1 MCAQSCVTL
10 WNPLDYSSPGSSV
23 QWDFSGKNTEMGCYF
38 LFPPTKDL
46 PHSGIKSVSPV
57 SPALQADSLPT
68 EPSRKPKYTSV
79 IRI

>member
-38 LFPPTKDL
+38 LFPPTRDL
-46 PHSGIKSVSPV
+46 PDSGIESVSLG
-57 SPALQADSLPT
+57 LQADSLPI

-79 IRI
+79 KMI